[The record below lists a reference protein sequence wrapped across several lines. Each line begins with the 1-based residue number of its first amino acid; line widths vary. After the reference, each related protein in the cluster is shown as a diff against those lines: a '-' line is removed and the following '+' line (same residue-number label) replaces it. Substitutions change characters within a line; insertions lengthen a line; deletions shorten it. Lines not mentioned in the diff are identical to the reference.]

1 MCACMCLSVCRI
13 NCKIGLLYKDGTG
26 STDMQYCSCRSF
38 KLHTPQHTHT
48 TSSTIPH
55 PLRAMPYQER
65 MKGKETERERWNSH
79 PWFRSLRTLGKAGSY
94 YHSKFAMCRVEEIRC
109 VLPLKC
115 IFQPLC
121 NGKFHQVLEG
131 AVIRGMGYECCC
143 IKSRHLSN
151 KMKHSQTPA
160 KWKIFPLISGLSFLT
175 MLWKKYWNYKVHWI
189 AWINISK

>member
-1 MCACMCLSVCRI
+1 MGWVPQICSIAVAKILS
-13 NCKIGLLYKDGTG
+13 NCGTN
-26 STDMQYCSCRSF
+26 
-38 KLHTPQHTHT
+38 PHTHYR
-48 TSSTIPH
+48 SP
-55 PLRAMPYQER
+55 PAPCNGRER
-65 MKGKETERERWNSH
+65 EGDRKKQRERERWNSH

-121 NGKFHQVLEG
+121 DGKFHQVLEG
-131 AVIRGMGYECCC
+131 AVIRGTGYECCG

-160 KWKIFPLISGLSFLT
+160 KWKIFPLFSALSFRSVLLKAPDT
-175 MLWKKYWNYKVHWI
+175 KITRCIRWPG
-189 AWINISK
+189 